1 MSGMEPED
9 ETVARFENRDLARWF
24 ADPSSK
30 DYWFHIRIVGPI
42 LELHAEHLASEQR
55 YVARALRMDEAA
67 PELLRLIREYPPAIP
82 AATAAGESDDDVH
95 ASVVARAWRQASRV
109 VSRVYS
115 AVAG

>member
-1 MSGMEPED
+1 MELED

-30 DYWFHIRIVGPI
+30 DYWFHVRIVGPI
-42 LELHAEHLASEQR
+42 IELHAEHLASDQR
-55 YVARALRMDEAA
+55 YVARGRRMDEAA
-67 PELLRLIREYPPAIP
+67 PELLRLIRAYPPASA
-82 AATAAGESDDDVH
+82 AATAAGEQDDAH
-95 ASVVARAWRQASRV
+95 ASVVARAWRQASKV